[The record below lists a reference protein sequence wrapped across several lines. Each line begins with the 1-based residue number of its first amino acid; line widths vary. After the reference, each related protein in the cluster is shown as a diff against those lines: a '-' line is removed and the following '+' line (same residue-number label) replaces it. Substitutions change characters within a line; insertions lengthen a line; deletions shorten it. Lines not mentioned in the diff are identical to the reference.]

1 MRDVNGNTGNSN
13 RGNNNT
19 NDDDDDDKGFGDAM
33 VPLNNSH
40 LRIGFQNIGG
50 LSCNSTEQDK
60 LLQQFI
66 QSNSFDVFGISKVN
80 LFCQHYGKNCT
91 LEKE

>member
-33 VPLNNSH
+33 GPLNNNH
-40 LRIGFQNIGG
+40 LNWLPEHRRTVKQ
-50 LSCNSTEQDK
+50 
-60 LLQQFI
+60 
-66 QSNSFDVFGISKVN
+66 
-80 LFCQHYGKNCT
+80 
-91 LEKE
+91 